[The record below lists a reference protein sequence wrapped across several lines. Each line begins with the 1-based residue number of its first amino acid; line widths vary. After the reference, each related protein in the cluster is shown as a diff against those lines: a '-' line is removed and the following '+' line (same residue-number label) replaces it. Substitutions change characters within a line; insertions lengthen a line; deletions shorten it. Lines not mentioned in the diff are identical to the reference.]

1 MKAFSEAL
9 SMGAMDKITVL
20 SFADNQIGDEGMK
33 PFAEALFK
41 GALNNLENLDLRWN
55 HIGNEK
61 MKVKNVCHNG
71 NIKL

>member
-1 MKAFSEAL
+1 
-9 SMGAMDKITVL
+9 VL

>member
-1 MKAFSEAL
+1 M
-9 SMGAMDKITVL
+9 L